1 MAEPKR
7 GSRDHGQWRYGV
19 GKRRAERTL
28 LSLRTTHGV
37 RATILRL
44 PILQGRD
51 DGSRRLW
58 AYLERMLDGGPL
70 VLPDGGASLTRF
82 LWAGDV
88 GRFVVQ
94 LAAAT
99 PRSAV
104 YNLAQP
110 DAMPLRD
117 YLEHVARAA
126 GVSPRFVAATWDE
139 CRAAGLDRTFS
150 PFAGR
155 WRSVLDPARAATEC
169 GFVGARTE
177 EYLPDV
183 VRWHL
188 EHRPESHEGYAL
200 RARELEL
207 AARRAA
213 AAAERA

>member
-1 MAEPKR
+1 MSDRLRVLLIGGSGFLGRHVAAALREAGHAVTVMSR
-7 GSRDHGQWRYGV
+7 GARPLPAGVEALVAAREDRGALSR
-19 GKRRAERTL
+19 A
-28 LSLRTTHGV
+28 
-37 RATILRL
+37 
-44 PILQGRD
+44 
-51 DGSRRLW
+51 
-58 AYLERMLDGGPL
+58 LDGGPL

-139 CRAAGLDRTFS
+139 CRAAGLDR
-150 PFAGR
+150 
-155 WRSVLDPARAATEC
+155 
-169 GFVGARTE
+169 
-177 EYLPDV
+177 
-183 VRWHL
+183 
-188 EHRPESHEGYAL
+188 
-200 RARELEL
+200 
-207 AARRAA
+207 
-213 AAAERA
+213 